1 MNIVVCIKQVPNVA
15 QIKFDSETR
24 TLVREGV
31 TLQLNSLDRRAITQA
46 IRLKEAHGGTVTFI
60 TMGPPQAKSALA
72 EAMATG
78 GDRAIHLN
86 DRAFAGSDTLA
97 TARTLATAIKKLDY
111 DVIICGRFTND
122 SETGQVGPEV
132 AELLGVPH
140 ATNARTVEYEPVGG
154 KMLVTREIEEG
165 WDKWEL
171 DLPCLFTAGEFLILS
186 IRPSAAEVEAAM
198 AQEVE
203 VWTAADLGLL
213 PEEVGLAGSPTSVS
227 EIREMHVDRRQQVVS
242 GANPEQAAGQMVDY
256 LLKEG
261 LYTPWQRSI
270 ASLPPRASAAAP
282 GTAQAVWV
290 IPELAQGQIRGVT
303 YELLSKAA
311 ELAQRLNS
319 EVAAVLIGNNVSAQA
334 EVLASYGADRVYVAD
349 HPDLDHY
356 HTLRYTQVLA
366 EAIASHKPYA
376 VLFPASINGRDLAP
390 RVAARLGL
398 GLTGDCIGLE
408 IDDQQRLVQLKPAFG
423 GNIVAPILTRTTPAM
438 CTVRP
443 GVLDRLAP
451 ASGRTAAIEALS
463 LGQWQENHMRHL
475 GLERLPGDEGLALE
489 EAEALVGVGN
499 GVSLPDDLPLFQELA
514 QLVDGSIATTL
525 RVVANGQLPG
535 PLQVGLTGRSVAPRF
550 YITSGISGALN
561 HLIGVQKSE
570 HIVAINNDPEAP
582 IFKSCDFGIIG
593 DYKTLV
599 PAVIN
604 QLKAAKAESG
614 RAH

>member
-97 TARTLATAIKKLDY
+97 TARTLAAAIKKLDY

-132 AELLGVPH
+132 AELLGIPH

-165 WDKWEL
+165 WDKWAL

-203 VWTAADLGLL
+203 VWTAADLGLS

-227 EIREMHVDRRQQVVS
+227 EIREMHIDRRQQVVS

-270 ASLPPRASAAAP
+270 ASLPPRASAAAL

-290 IPELAQGQIRGVT
+290 VPELAQGQIRG
-303 YELLSKAA
+303 
-311 ELAQRLNS
+311 
-319 EVAAVLIGNNVSAQA
+319 
-334 EVLASYGADRVYVAD
+334 
-349 HPDLDHY
+349 
-356 HTLRYTQVLA
+356 
-366 EAIASHKPYA
+366 
-376 VLFPASINGRDLAP
+376 RDL
-390 RVAARLGL
+390 
-398 GLTGDCIGLE
+398 
-408 IDDQQRLVQLKPAFG
+408 
-423 GNIVAPILTRTTPAM
+423 
-438 CTVRP
+438 
-443 GVLDRLAP
+443 
-451 ASGRTAAIEALS
+451 
-463 LGQWQENHMRHL
+463 
-475 GLERLPGDEGLALE
+475 
-489 EAEALVGVGN
+489 
-499 GVSLPDDLPLFQELA
+499 
-514 QLVDGSIATTL
+514 
-525 RVVANGQLPG
+525 
-535 PLQVGLTGRSVAPRF
+535 
-550 YITSGISGALN
+550 
-561 HLIGVQKSE
+561 
-570 HIVAINNDPEAP
+570 
-582 IFKSCDFGIIG
+582 
-593 DYKTLV
+593 
-599 PAVIN
+599 
-604 QLKAAKAESG
+604 
-614 RAH
+614 